1 MKAMCRSMERMT
13 WDQKV
18 SFFKVKKGKKLTFS
32 VQELQQAIFHEA
44 GLIDVEERVEE
55 EIGNAP
61 HKKSDIDYWLTN
73 VSQMRAL

>member
-1 MKAMCRSMERMT
+1 MCRSMERMT

-18 SFFKVKKGKKLTFS
+18 RFFKVKKGKKLTFS

-61 HKKSDIDYWLTN
+61 PKKSDIDYWLTN